1 MKHNFALPDTSK
13 CENDRSQD
21 IADVKILFIFRST
34 SISC

>member
-21 IADVKILFIFRST
+21 IADVKI
-34 SISC
+34 